1 MMRNMEKKWIEPEA
15 YEISREEYARDKVV
29 RDTIESEQSMMSLHD
44 CLLALQR
51 MATREREKHEKS
63 LGLTTSRKHR
73 ATAELFENV
82 MFYLRAKNEVIKKMK
97 I

>member
-1 MMRNMEKKWIEPEA
+1 MEKRWIEPEA

-29 RDTIESEQSMMSLHD
+29 RDVSELPTRMMTMGD

-51 MATREREKHEKS
+51 MTTREREKAQKVAS
-63 LGLTTSRKHR
+63 LTHSRKHS
-73 ATAELFENV
+73 ATAEFYEAV

-97 I
+97 D